1 MATMADL
8 AQKVDRLTTD
18 HLSIIVRTLAAS
30 PPPVTADHDFITY
43 GLATEALRFFFGNEW
58 TNENVFSIHKETSA
72 HHRQGRLFLRTDST
86 EQADQFRHMQRV
98 TSLAEITF
106 NLQGVDGLKQRIS
119 LMDKHDLE
127 SALGEMECA
136 ALLSHS
142 ELAFRF
148 VIPTGS
154 KGLDYEAEVTTSA
167 NRIVCSE
174 IKVKSE
180 RTSAD
185 AQTLWSTLETARKQL
200 PKSEPG
206 LILVRIPEEWVKRQ
220 DIQTIVNDAI
230 GRVFRQS
237 HRVVAVI
244 LMWEEWNQTSDGWK
258 LVVSRFKDYRNSKSR
273 LYKSDI
279 DDLLAVIG
287 PANNPSW
294 VSFHA
299 FVEHMRRTS

>member
-1 MATMADL
+1 MVTMAEL
-8 AQKVDRLTTD
+8 AQRVDRLTTD
-18 HLSIIVRTLAAS
+18 HLSIIARTLAAS
-30 PPPVTADHDFITY
+30 PPAVTADHDFITY
-43 GLATEALRFFFGNEW
+43 GLATEVLRFFFGNRW

-86 EQADQFRHMQRV
+86 EQDDRFRHMQRV

-106 NLQGVDGLKQRIS
+106 NLQSVDALKQRIS

-167 NRIVCSE
+167 NRIVCCE
-174 IKVKSE
+174 IKAKSE

-200 PKSEPG
+200 PKSKPG
-206 LILVRIPEEWVKRQ
+206 LVLVRIPEELVKRQ

-230 GRVFRQS
+230 GKVFRQS
-237 HRVVAVI
+237 HRLVAVI

-273 LYKSDI
+273 LYQSDI

-287 PANNPSW
+287 RANNPSW

-299 FVEHMRRTS
+299 FVEQMRRTS

>member
-1 MATMADL
+1 MVTMAEL
-8 AQKVDRLTTD
+8 AQRDDRLTTD
-18 HLSIIVRTLAAS
+18 HLSVIARTLAAS
-30 PPPVTADHDFITY
+30 APSVTADHDFITY
-43 GLATEALRFFFGNEW
+43 GLATEVLRFFFGNRW

-86 EQADQFRHMQRV
+86 EQDDQFRHMQRV

-106 NLQGVDGLKQRIS
+106 NLQSVDGLKQRIS
-119 LMDKHDLE
+119 LMDRHDLE

-167 NRIVCSE
+167 NRIVCCE
-174 IKVKSE
+174 IKAKSE

-185 AQTLWSTLETARKQL
+185 AQTLWSSFETARQQL
-200 PKSEPG
+200 PKNKPG
-206 LILVRIPEEWVKRQ
+206 LVLVRIPEEWVKRQ

-230 GRVFRQS
+230 GKVFRQS
-237 HRVVAVI
+237 HRLVAVI
-244 LMWEEWNQTSDGWK
+244 LMWEEWNQASDGWK

-273 LYKSDI
+273 LYQSDI
-279 DDLLAVIG
+279 DDLLAAIG
-287 PANNPSW
+287 RANNPSW

-299 FVEHMRRTS
+299 FVEQMRRTS

>member
-1 MATMADL
+1 
-8 AQKVDRLTTD
+8 
-18 HLSIIVRTLAAS
+18 
-30 PPPVTADHDFITY
+30 
-43 GLATEALRFFFGNEW
+43 
-58 TNENVFSIHKETSA
+58 
-72 HHRQGRLFLRTDST
+72 
-86 EQADQFRHMQRV
+86 MQRV

-142 ELAFRF
+142 ELSFRF
-148 VIPTGS
+148 VIPIGS

-167 NRIVCSE
+167 NRVVCCE
-174 IKVKSE
+174 IKAKSE

-206 LILVRIPEEWVKRQ
+206 LVLVRIPEEWVKRQ

-230 GRVFRQS
+230 GKVFRQS
-237 HRVVAVI
+237 HRVVA
-244 LMWEEWNQTSDGWK
+244 
-258 LVVSRFKDYRNSKSR
+258 
-273 LYKSDI
+273 
-279 DDLLAVIG
+279 
-287 PANNPSW
+287 
-294 VSFHA
+294 
-299 FVEHMRRTS
+299 

>member
-8 AQKVDRLTTD
+8 AQQVDRLTTD
-18 HLSIIVRTLAAS
+18 HLSVIVRTLAAS

-43 GLATEALRFFFGNEW
+43 GLATEALRFFFGNQW

-86 EQADQFRHMQRV
+86 EQDDHFRHMQRV

-167 NRIVCSE
+167 NRIVCCE
-174 IKVKSE
+174 IKAKSE

-206 LILVRIPEEWVKRQ
+206 LVLVRIPEEWSKRQ

-230 GRVFRQS
+230 GKVFRQS

-258 LVVSRFKDYRNSKSR
+258 LVVSRFKEYRNGKSS
-273 LYKSDI
+273 LYQSDI